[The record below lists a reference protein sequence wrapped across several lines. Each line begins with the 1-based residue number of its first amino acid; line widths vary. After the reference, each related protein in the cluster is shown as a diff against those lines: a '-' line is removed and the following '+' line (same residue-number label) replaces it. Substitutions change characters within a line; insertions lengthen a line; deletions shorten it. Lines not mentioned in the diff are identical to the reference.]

1 MATKV
6 ERISRARCSYVS
18 WFKAEQGVVLVL
30 DKPLNKGW
38 SGGEG
43 RGGDGARSS
52 AAPGRWLPSTPSCFP
67 DCCYLPTSLSL
78 SLSLSIGIAIF
89 VAGHDSFIPV
99 TV

>member
-18 WFKAEQGVVLVL
+18 CFKAEQGVVPVL
-30 DKPLNKGW
+30 DKPLNKGR
-38 SGGEG
+38 SGEG

-52 AAPGRWLPSTPSCFP
+52 AAPGRCLPSIPSSFP
-67 DCCYLPTSLSL
+67 ACCYLPTSLSL
-78 SLSLSIGIAIF
+78 SLSICIAIF

>member
-1 MATKV
+1 MPGAHTFRGLK
-6 ERISRARCSYVS
+6 
-18 WFKAEQGVVLVL
+18 QGVVLVL

-78 SLSLSIGIAIF
+78 SLSVS
-89 VAGHDSFIPV
+89 VSRYS
-99 TV
+99 